1 MKIGYN
7 EATAKGCSNLEKDLI
22 LCEKY
27 GYDYIEIR
35 VEMLRDYLKTHTVE
49 DLKTFFDN
57 SKLKPKVFNS
67 CREINFRN
75 DKDWQEIIDYLML
88 ACETG
93 KVIGCNCIIAV
104 PSPLSITNGYSEE
117 EIFKDS
123 VDRLEKLLDISKDY
137 DMNFAFEP
145 VGNRCVATI
154 HQAWNIVKYI
164 DNPRLGLTLDAFNL
178 YLYNKLNDF
187 KEMKI
192 VDVDKIFVVHVNDSD
207 DLPLEKLDHCNRCFP
222 FEGVINLN
230 NFIKTLKEMDY
241 HGIVSIETFRP
252 EYWEKD
258 PEWVIKNGYLSVK
271 KLINCC

>member
-7 EATAKGCSNLEKDLI
+7 EATTKGCSNLEKDLI

-35 VEMLRDYLKTHTVE
+35 VEMLEEYLKTHSVK
-49 DLKTFFDN
+49 DLKSFFEN
-57 SKLKPKVFNS
+57 SRLKPKVFNS

-75 DKDWQEIIDYLML
+75 KKDWQGIVDYLML

-93 KVIGCNCIIAV
+93 KEIGCNCIIAV
-104 PSPLSITNGYSEE
+104 PSPLPEPNIYSWE
-117 EIFKDS
+117 EIFNDT
-123 VDRLEKLLDISKDY
+123 VDRLRELMDISKDY

-145 VGNRCVATI
+145 VGNRCVQTVQ
-154 HQAWNIVKYI
+154 QAWDIVKHVNDKRI
-164 DNPRLGLTLDAFNL
+164 GLTIDAFNL

-187 KEMKI
+187 KDLKI

-207 DLPLEKLDHCNRCFP
+207 DLPLEELDHANRCFP
-222 FEGVINLN
+222 FDGVIDLKNY
-230 NFIKTLKEMDY
+230 IRTLKEMNYD
-241 HGIVSIETFRP
+241 GVVSLETFRP

-258 PEWVIKNGYLSVK
+258 PEWVIKTGYQSVK
-271 KLINCC
+271 KLIDCC